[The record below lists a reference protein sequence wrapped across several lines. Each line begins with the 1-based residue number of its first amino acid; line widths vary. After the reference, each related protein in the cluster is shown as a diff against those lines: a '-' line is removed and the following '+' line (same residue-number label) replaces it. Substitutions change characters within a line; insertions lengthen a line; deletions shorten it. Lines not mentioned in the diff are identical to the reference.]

1 MAESFIDPDTYA
13 ESEHPGSAYVI
24 EVVAAELL
32 SRDDRAGSREASAI
46 DANVLGPIRDLAAE
60 ATILE
65 SFRRQITAGFWD
77 GPEGAARGR
86 AAAHH
91 LYLRNPGWWWQE
103 YETLRGLFG
112 EERFATRLR
121 EQLGFDCE
129 AAIAISDAVPSLVR
143 DRMMSRMESARDD
156 PGEFRTG
163 NPAFDW
169 AESVFDDKWKSD
181 PTNAA
186 RFIPIV
192 WALNTLGEACL
203 LSPTDVAA
211 AAGVSGEVGAA
222 YLARGRYKSRFGSC
236 ISPWGMAEAS
246 FKAVNRAAIPKGAA
260 P

>member
-1 MAESFIDPDTYA
+1 MTVRAREMQARLTQMCSA
-13 ESEHPGSAYVI
+13 RSETW
-24 EVVAAELL
+24 
-32 SRDDRAGSREASAI
+32 
-46 DANVLGPIRDLAAE
+46 AAE

-65 SFRRQITAGFWD
+65 SFRRQATARFWND
-77 GPEGAARGR
+77 PEGAARGR

-91 LYLRNPGWWWQE
+91 LCLRNPGWWWQE

-112 EERFATRLR
+112 EKRFASRLH

-143 DRMMSRMESARDD
+143 DRMIGRMESARDD
-156 PGEFRTG
+156 PGEFRAG

-181 PTNAA
+181 PINAA

-203 LSPTDVAA
+203 LSPAEIAA
-211 AAGVSGEVGAA
+211 AAGVSAEIGAA
-222 YLARGRYKSRFGSC
+222 YLERMSLPFGQKKGRLVRTRGGG
-236 ISPWGMAEAS
+236 P
-246 FKAVNRAAIPKGAA
+246 VA
-260 P
+260 PLCQGDRRDVFPH